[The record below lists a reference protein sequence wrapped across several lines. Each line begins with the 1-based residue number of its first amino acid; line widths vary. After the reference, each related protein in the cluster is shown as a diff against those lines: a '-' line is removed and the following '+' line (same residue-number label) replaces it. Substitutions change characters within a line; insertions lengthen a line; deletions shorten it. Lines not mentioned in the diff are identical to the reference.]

1 MTNLPPEDQSG
12 SAQGPEQTPPIG
24 EPQQPAQPQQPGH
37 GAPQQPGQYQAPQQ
51 PPAQQ
56 PGQYQAPQQPQQ
68 PQQPGQYQAPPQQGY
83 QQQGYQQPQQ
93 PGYQQQGYQ
102 QQPATDPV
110 STITLNYWLSVFF
123 VWIPALI
130 FFIIEKDKTNPLA
143 RAYHRDNLNFSL
155 VRTIV
160 WAAMFVLSWIPYLGW
175 ILVLLLWLAQ
185 IVLFVFHIM
194 AAAKAPEAYRRGEQP
209 SFVFNFPMVK

>member
-24 EPQQPAQPQQPGH
+24 EPQQPTQPQQPGH

-68 PQQPGQYQAPPQQGY
+68 PGQYQAPP
-83 QQQGYQQPQQ
+83 QQGYQQPQQ